1 MTDETPVEP
10 GTPGYKSRR
19 MLSEE
24 NDQLRTGI
32 ADMMARL
39 EKLESSKSDPA
50 AALLEA
56 LNKHSET
63 QLSARLQRE
72 LDETRK
78 QIEDLR
84 RPQTPNCGVPYCGWV
99 QAKEDS
105 WDLGGYRHGP
115 KEGRPGEVF
124 QVDMPDYWPGCP
136 FTPVIITGTREDGL
150 PKVEPHPDFQSH

>member
-50 AALLEA
+50 A
-56 LNKHSET
+56 
-63 QLSARLQRE
+63 R
-72 LDETRK
+72 
-78 QIEDLR
+78 
-84 RPQTPNCGVPYCGWV
+84 CV
-99 QAKEDS
+99 
-105 WDLGGYRHGP
+105 
-115 KEGRPGEVF
+115 
-124 QVDMPDYWPGCP
+124 
-136 FTPVIITGTREDGL
+136 
-150 PKVEPHPDFQSH
+150 